1 MHLRISVPVQS
12 PGCWIGEKKAT
23 SAKFAN
29 SSTYFTVDARKKKN
43 PLKQLNEDLNLRFF
57 ILFYINEPT

>member
-29 SSTYFTVDARKKKN
+29 SSTYFTVDASKKEKSF
-43 PLKQLNEDLNLRFF
+43 KAVK
-57 ILFYINEPT
+57 